1 MASADITKNMVM
13 TWKMTW
19 GMTCQADTAAA
30 DPPLFQEHQAVPVLA
45 VATADLPRP
54 AHQADPALA
63 VAMADLPRPDLR
75 ADPAL
80 VVTVAG
86 LPHPAHLDDPELVEP
101 NQERSVASSA
111 STVDQ
116 LMDACSSNRRVKNPP
131 NPILDTALH
140 GSKRVYSGTPTV
152 GLTCRIDGVLQV
164 SPESHNDLSLVTEIQ
179 SFERETA
186 SPRGHHWRW
195 TLWTFHCC

>member
-1 MASADITKNMVM
+1 MASADITKIMVM

-30 DPPLFQEHQAVPVLA
+30 DPPLFQEHQAVPVLAVAMADLPRPVHQAVPVLA

-75 ADPAL
+75 ADPPL

-86 LPHPAHLDDPELVEP
+86 LPRPAR
-101 NQERSVASSA
+101 RS
-111 STVDQ
+111 
-116 LMDACSSNRRVKNPP
+116 PP
-131 NPILDTALH
+131 AAHRPANH
-140 GSKRVYSGTPTV
+140 GSTTCTPP
-152 GLTCRIDGVLQV
+152 L
-164 SPESHNDLSLVTEIQ
+164 LSLLLEV
-179 SFERETA
+179 
-186 SPRGHHWRW
+186 PDNP
-195 TLWTFHCC
+195 